1 MWSGGRRKTSLATRG
16 STSTGPAAP
25 GLAWFSAELLGR
37 LPDGLNHLL
46 PVDIGRFRYRSDF
59 VARRSGEDLPPFRV
73 LEQALSDT
81 ALARNKR
88 SRNLRPASNPNVYAC
103 FARTGAAACTAS
115 SNPIG
120 LPHFLAAG
128 HWTAASPSSSR
139 KRPNS
144 NS

>member
-88 SRNLRPASNPNVYAC
+88 SRNLRPARNPNVYAC
-103 FARTGAAACTAS
+103 YGRLAAAIKARPANRIVLLTSIDCLTP
-115 SNPIG
+115 N
-120 LPHFLAAG
+120 LAA
-128 HWTAASPSSSR
+128 PVFV
-139 KRPNS
+139 P
-144 NS
+144 